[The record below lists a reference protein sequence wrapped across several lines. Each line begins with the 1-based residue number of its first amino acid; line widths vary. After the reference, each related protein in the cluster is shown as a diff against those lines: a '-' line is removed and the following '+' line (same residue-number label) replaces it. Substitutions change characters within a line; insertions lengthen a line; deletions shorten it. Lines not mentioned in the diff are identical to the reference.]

1 MEFEMKKLFVVMLLL
16 IAACMFVTSCSKE
29 EAADTAVPA
38 AEVSATVDETA
49 SEEPQERQESEV
61 FTLSHEE
68 AIESGYYSN
77 FEI

>member
-1 MEFEMKKLFVVMLLL
+1 MKKLFVVMLL
-16 IAACMFVTSCSKE
+16 IAACLSVTACSKE
-29 EAADTAVPA
+29 EAADTAAPE
-38 AEVSATVDETA
+38 AETEVTATVDETA
-49 SEEPQERQESEV
+49 SEEPQERQQNEA